1 MKKFSDYSD
10 LNCPF
15 HGLLSLLSGSWTCYI
30 LWLLQQQGEL
40 RFGALKKAMPG
51 LSAKVLTE
59 RLRKLEE
66 AGLVSRH
73 PELTIPP
80 KVTYKLTERGHQ
92 LQVPLNQLQSLAS
105 VWHLADNPDAQA
117 VEVCSQAAKA

>member
-1 MKKFSDYSD
+1 MKTCSDYSD
-10 LNCPF
+10 MNCPF
-15 HGLLSLLSGSWTCYI
+15 HGLLSLLSGSWTSYI
-30 LWLLQQQGEL
+30 LWLLQQRSEL
-40 RFGALKKAMPG
+40 RFGELKKAMPG

-92 LQVPLNQLQSLAS
+92 LQGPLTQMQNLALS
-105 VWHLADNPDAQA
+105 WHLADNPQAQ
-117 VEVCSQAAKA
+117 VPSCPLSVS